1 MVASR
6 GADNANVPSERYA
19 FQRAMARFK
28 FSGLGP
34 EGRDVASSSAA
45 KSGGVTSDTNQG
57 MDLGLHDQIRG
68 LLCDIKEMI
77 D

>member
-6 GADNANVPSERYA
+6 GTDNAKVPSARYE
-19 FQRAMARFK
+19 FQRAMARSK
-28 FSGLGP
+28 CSVSGP

-57 MDLGLHDQIRG
+57 TDLGLHDQISG
-68 LLCDIKEMI
+68 LSCDIEEMI